1 MTTFTST
8 QIRLAAR
15 PQGWPTPQDFATE
28 SVEYAD
34 LQPGQVRVVNDFLS
48 VDPYMRGRM
57 SAARSYVKPY
67 EVGETVTGGAVGR
80 VVESAAD
87 DLPRGTLVLHQHG
100 WTDRVSGPLPECA
113 FEPALVRSAG
123 AWNRRFPAFRKS
135 ADR

>member
-67 EVGETVTGGAVGR
+67 EVGETVTGGAGVTSTSIR
-80 VVESAAD
+80 TYMTS
-87 DLPRGTLVLHQHG
+87 L
-100 WTDRVSGPLPECA
+100 DRFGS
-113 FEPALVRSAG
+113 
-123 AWNRRFPAFRKS
+123 RF
-135 ADR
+135 